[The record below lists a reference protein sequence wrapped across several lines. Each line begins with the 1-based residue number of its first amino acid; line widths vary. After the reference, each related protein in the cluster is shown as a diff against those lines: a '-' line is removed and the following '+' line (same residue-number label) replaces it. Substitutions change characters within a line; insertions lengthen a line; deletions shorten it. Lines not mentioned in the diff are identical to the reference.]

1 MDAGIGLLAHDDTFW
16 IAKLMIRFGFL
27 FSGMFFALM
36 FFALMFFAL
45 LTGCHMN
52 APMHVWKTPRLSAGS
67 AVSVA
72 VAPVGGPD
80 EVAEKLDKSLIATRP
95 QTMPHLAVLYPDQ
108 LEKMSGIQLV
118 SYDGQPSEMAAYG
131 AAKRAGA
138 QVILSGEVLHHDLG
152 PRKVPD
158 KRRLFSF
165 LQRKQPDE
173 SMSVR
178 WTVLDARTGSRIGQH
193 TIDMDH
199 KRAQLDYPDL
209 AYQGS
214 GESKVIAASARR
226 SWEMVVPTTTATQA
240 TLDLPWMMPGSA
252 RVRKG
257 NAYARLGQWEQAERE
272 WQEVADLHPWN
283 RAAWHNLSLAAVAK
297 EDFQLAR
304 NRLEHT
310 QLSWLPG
317 DETAETSAWIH
328 TVQRDYQA
336 CFEPN
341 SSSFPP
347 PAPMLA
353 KPEAK
358 PQSSYK
364 PSTAQ
369 ARSLDDQ
376 PWYTILPFIP
386 PPGWTWKDWWYQ
398 STFF

>member
-1 MDAGIGLLAHDDTFW
+1 MRHQIAGFGLLGHNDTFW

-27 FSGMFFALM
+27 FSGMLSF
-36 FFALMFFAL
+36 L

-52 APMHVWKTPRLSAGS
+52 APMHVWKTPRLSTGS

-72 VAPVGGPD
+72 VAPVGGP
-80 EVAEKLDKSLIATRP
+80 EHVAEKLDKSLIATRP

-108 LEKMSGIQLV
+108 LENISGIQLV

-138 QVILSGEVLHHDLG
+138 QYVLSGEILQHDLE
-152 PRKVPD
+152 PRQVP
-158 KRRLFSF
+158 KQRRLFSF
-165 LQRKQPDE
+165 LKKPPPDE

-178 WTVLDARTGSRIGQH
+178 WTVFDARTGSRIGQH
-193 TIDMDH
+193 TIDMDP

-240 TLDLPWMMPGSA
+240 TLDLPWLMPGSA

-257 NAYARLGQWEQAERE
+257 NAFARLGQWEQAERE
-272 WQEVADLHPWN
+272 WQEAADLHPWN
-283 RAAWHNLSLAAVAK
+283 RAAWHNLSMAAVAK

-304 NRLEHT
+304 DRLEHSN
-310 QLSWLPG
+310 LSWLPG
-317 DETAETSAWIH
+317 DETAETSAWIDSI
-328 TVQRDYQA
+328 QRDYRA
-336 CFEPN
+336 CFQPN
-341 SSSFPP
+341 SSPLNP

-353 KPEAK
+353 NPEPSKNPATVKP
-358 PQSSYK
+358 
-364 PSTAQ
+364 
-369 ARSLDDQ
+369 RSLDDQ
-376 PWYTILPFIP
+376 PWYTIVPFMP

-398 STFF
+398 STLF